1 MLKYLFWFIIVPAL
15 LPVFLVFWYVY
26 SKDKHERE
34 PLALVLKIFFF
45 GALFSPVCIPIER
58 ALDNVIWYWFGYD
71 YTLYEL
77 IENVIGVGLVEE
89 TVKLTVFMI
98 FIWKN
103 KEFNFRYDGIVYA
116 VAASLGFAALENVM
130 YVISYGTAISI
141 PRAIFSIPGHAAFA
155 IFMGF
160 FLSRAKHWAL
170 RGIGFFTI
178 LALLFAIAIPTII
191 HGIYDFLLSDAIQL
205 TPQKYIF
212 FLFVFILD
220 WLSWR
225 ILRHEFRTD
234 RPL

>member
-1 MLKYLFWFIIVPAL
+1 VIKSFFWLILFPAL

-58 ALDNVIWYWFGYD
+58 ALENVIWYWFGYD

-89 TVKLTVFMI
+89 TIKLTVFMI

-141 PRAIFSIPGHAAFA
+141 PRAIFLFQDMQP
-155 IFMGF
+155 
-160 FLSRAKHWAL
+160 
-170 RGIGFFTI
+170 
-178 LALLFAIAIPTII
+178 LLFLW
-191 HGIYDFLLSDAIQL
+191 DFFCLEQNTGLYVA
-205 TPQKYIF
+205 
-212 FLFVFILD
+212 
-220 WLSWR
+220 
-225 ILRHEFRTD
+225 
-234 RPL
+234 